1 MSALDALS
9 PTLQPV
15 RAELLSRAAADA
27 DRVIADARQEA
38 ARIIEQGRDKARQLT
53 EKARA
58 TGEAAGASAAAEQEA
73 TLRRAL
79 RREVLAAKGNA
90 YQQWRRRA
98 REAVLRLRDE
108 PDYPR
113 WCQVLRGAAAA
124 VLGDGAEVTDHPDGG
139 VMAQVGSRRL
149 DLSLPAIAD
158 RALDEIAADTDE
170 LWS

>member
-27 DRVIADARQEA
+27 DRVIAEARQEA
-38 ARIIEQGRDKARQLT
+38 ARILEQGHDKARQLT

-58 TGEAAGASAAAEQEA
+58 TGEAAGFALAAEQQA
-73 TLRRAL
+73 ALRRAL
-79 RREVLAAKGNA
+79 RRDVLAAKDNG
-90 YQQWRRRA
+90 YQQWRRHA

-108 PDYPR
+108 PEYPR
-113 WCQVLRGAAAA
+113 WCETLRGAAAG

-139 VMAQVGSRRL
+139 VVAQLGCRRV

-158 RALDEIAADTDE
+158 RALDEIAADIDE